1 VKIRVLFFGMS
12 KDIVGKNEEYLEFD
26 DDLSVEELRQ
36 RLNGIHPG
44 LNEMGTYAVAVNEAY
59 AEEGKI
65 ISDHDTIAIIPP
77 VSGG

>member
-1 VKIRVLFFGMS
+1 MKIRVLFFGMS

-36 RLNGIHPG
+36 RLKGIHPG
-44 LNEMGTYAVAVNEAY
+44 LNEMGTYAVAINEAY